1 MLGPPTVE
9 FAPYGRIPSDNP
21 RQDARQGT
29 IDQDQEFIDFLEGL
43 TNPLPKKTLVDQE
56 EETVTK
62 SKEKVTTTPL
72 IQFLRDK
79 KANKGKEPSTGT
91 KVGKHTRQD
100 SKDSKTSSGSEKK
113 TPPKPATVTSPE
125 KRSTQAI
132 KVENAARDAVKVLS
146 KQASANNKK
155 ADSSEAVA
163 PPVSTAPNAPPPS
176 APLASKK
183 RERGNA
189 SVAAK
194 ILQRDLGLGGGPDG
208 RGGRGGRRGGSVG
221 PVKADATPTTP
232 KISILASESSA
243 AAATT
248 LQEKPPVAPQKV
260 APAAPITPPM
270 TGKEDAAK
278 AQSTKAASSATPPTG
293 PAASRGGAK
302 PNQQPRDNHGNPTK
316 PSGSSKG
323 PTISP
328 TATQA
333 FLKHANPSQGITEP
347 LLEEAFAG
355 FGTVKKV
362 EIDKKKGFGYV
373 DFEEP
378 DGLQKAIQASP
389 VKVAQGQ
396 VVVLE
401 RKTSPTSQSRNVR
414 GGPAMATNRGGSV
427 PVGPRGGRGGSMR
440 RGGGPPRPPYNA
452 NAPKPSQPST
462 ATAVQPTAVLKNPAS
477 TAPPSET
484 KADLHSE
491 PSAASTATLE
501 T

>member
-1 MLGPPTVE
+1 M
-9 FAPYGRIPSDNP
+9 
-21 RQDARQGT
+21 
-29 IDQDQEFIDFLEGL
+29 
-43 TNPLPKKTLVDQE
+43 
-56 EETVTK
+56 TK

-113 TPPKPATVTSPE
+113 TPPKPITVSSPE

-146 KQASANNKK
+146 KQASANSKK
-155 ADSSEAVA
+155 GEISEAVA
-163 PPVSTAPNAPPPS
+163 SPVTTAPNAPPPS

-189 SVAAK
+189 SVAAR
-194 ILQRDLGLGGGPDG
+194 ILQRDLGLGGGPDAQ
-208 RGGRGGRRGGSVG
+208 GGRGGRRGGSVA
-221 PVKADATPTTP
+221 PVKVDATPTAP
-232 KISILASESSA
+232 KISILASESSTA
-243 AAATT
+243 AASA
-248 LQEKPPVAPQKV
+248 LQEKPPVAPQK
-260 APAAPITPPM
+260 AAAASPNTPSV
-270 TGKEDAAK
+270 TGKEDATK
-278 AQSTKAASSATPPTG
+278 VQSTKVANSVTPPTG
-293 PAASRGGAK
+293 PAASRVGAK
-302 PNQQPRDNHGNPTK
+302 LNQQPKDNHSAPAK
-316 PSGSSKG
+316 PSGSPKG
-323 PTISP
+323 PSVSP

-373 DFEEP
+373 DFAEP
-378 DGLQKAIQASP
+378 DGLQKAVQASP

-401 RKTSPTSQSRNVR
+401 RKTSPTSQPRNVR
-414 GGPAMATNRGGSV
+414 GGPAMAANRGGSV
-427 PVGPRGGRGGSMR
+427 PLGPRGGRGGSMR
-440 RGGGPPRPPYNA
+440 RGGGPPRPSYNA
-452 NAPKPSQPST
+452 NAPKPSQPSA
-462 ATAVQPTAVLKNPAS
+462 ATDAQPTTVLKNPAS
-477 TAPPSET
+477 AAPPSET
-484 KADLHSE
+484 KADSHSE
-491 PSAASTATLE
+491 PAGASTAIPE

>member
-43 TNPLPKKTLVDQE
+43 TNPLPKKTLADQE

-100 SKDSKTSSGSEKK
+100 SKDSKMSPGSEKK
-113 TPPKPATVTSPE
+113 TPPKPVTVPSPE

-155 ADSSEAVA
+155 AESSEAVA
-163 PPVSTAPNAPPPS
+163 SLVTIAPNAAPPS
-176 APLASKK
+176 APLAGKK

-189 SVAAK
+189 SAAAR

-208 RGGRGGRRGGSVG
+208 RGGRGGRRGGSVAS
-221 PVKADATPTTP
+221 VKADPTPTAP
-232 KISILASESSA
+232 KISILASESSTTA
-243 AAATT
+243 AST
-248 LQEKPPVAPQKV
+248 LQEKPPVAPPKV
-260 APAAPITPPM
+260 TPADPIAPAV

-278 AQSTKAASSATPPTG
+278 AQSTKAANSVTPPTG
-293 PAASRGGAK
+293 PAASRVGAK
-302 PNQQPRDNHGNPTK
+302 PNQQPRDNSTPTK
-316 PSGSSKG
+316 PSGSPKG

-373 DFEEP
+373 DFAEP

-389 VKVAQGQ
+389 VKIAQGQ

-414 GGPAMATNRGGSV
+414 GGPAMAANRGGGV
-427 PVGPRGGRGGSMR
+427 PLGPRGGRGGSMR
-440 RGGGPPRPPYNA
+440 RGGGSPRPPYNA

-462 ATAVQPTAVLKNPAS
+462 ATAVQPTTVLKNPAS
-477 TAPPSET
+477 AAAPSET
-484 KADLHSE
+484 KVDSHSE
-491 PSAASTATLE
+491 PSVVSTATPE